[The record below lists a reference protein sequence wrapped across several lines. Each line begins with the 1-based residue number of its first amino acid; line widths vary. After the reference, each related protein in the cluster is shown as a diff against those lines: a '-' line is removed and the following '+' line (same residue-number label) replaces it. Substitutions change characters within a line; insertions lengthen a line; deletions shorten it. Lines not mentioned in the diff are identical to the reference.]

1 MNFETRGSL
10 LRTLKFDP
18 EKKLGKKLT
27 EKPIL
32 QDPEIGIHLASTG
45 SNYSVA
51 EEDLVLPKLICGL
64 EQGNRPSVI
73 KETNIT
79 RCKRLGQVASSLL
92 ASRVCL
98 EKVQFECNYGVLIRF
113 LTGISVVVRLKV
125 EYDACKFS

>member
-1 MNFETRGSL
+1 MNLESRGSL

-73 KETNIT
+73 KETT
-79 RCKRLGQVASSLL
+79 SLGANGWARWPPLYSH
-92 ASRVCL
+92 R
-98 EKVQFECNYGVLIRF
+98 
-113 LTGISVVVRLKV
+113 
-125 EYDACKFS
+125 EYVWRKFSSNVIMGF